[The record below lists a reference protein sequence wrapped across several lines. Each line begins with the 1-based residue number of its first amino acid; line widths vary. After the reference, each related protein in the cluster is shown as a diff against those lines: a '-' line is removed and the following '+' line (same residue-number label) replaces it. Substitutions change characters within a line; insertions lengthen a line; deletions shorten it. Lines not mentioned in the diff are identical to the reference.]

1 MKLGAILTIGAL
13 IIAVICA
20 GSLFSTYTG
29 THDKAVKF
37 ESNIKRLNDASK
49 SQLSNFTLTLRDKA
63 QIPEMYTKDLQSVI
77 GTYFE
82 GRGKQDI
89 TMVKSFMQQH
99 MPKFDTKLYED
110 LMITIN
116 AGRAEFNNIQQ
127 QKIDQCADY
136 QAFRQGFWSS
146 KFMPAQYPS
155 RNIEKLCQVISD
167 GQTNEAFE
175 TGVQES
181 IKLR

>member
-1 MKLGAILTIGAL
+1 MKLGSILAIGAV
-13 IIAVICA
+13 IIFVICA
-20 GSLFSTYTG
+20 GSLFSSYTG
-29 THDKAVKF
+29 THDTAVRF
-37 ESNIKRLNDASK
+37 ESNIERLNDASK
-49 SQLSNFTLTLRDKA
+49 SQLSTFTLTLRDKA
-63 QIPEMYTKDLQSVI
+63 QIPTMYTEDLKGVI
-77 GTYFE
+77 STYFE
-82 GRGKQDI
+82 SRGKQDV
-89 TMVKSFMQQH
+89 TMIKSFMQQH

-116 AGRAEFNNIQQ
+116 AGRESFNNIQK

-136 QAFRQGFWSS
+136 KNFRLGFWSS

-155 RNIEKLCQVISD
+155 ENIAKLCQVISD
-167 GQTNEAFE
+167 SQTNQAFD